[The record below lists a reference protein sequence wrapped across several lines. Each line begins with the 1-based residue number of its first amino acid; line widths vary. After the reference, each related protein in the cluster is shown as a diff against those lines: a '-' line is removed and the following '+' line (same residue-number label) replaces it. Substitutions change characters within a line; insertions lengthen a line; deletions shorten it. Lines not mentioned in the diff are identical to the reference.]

1 MQACFSQNQYEH
13 NAFQKCFSNL
23 LGVGFR
29 RFTVD
34 LYWDQL
40 RRVWSLCPVELPQNN
55 AVNNSVHVSS
65 GSTVVPSIASTAAKI
80 PESTVIFP
88 GQKLE
93 RRQGSSPNPATSA
106 PVPVSTSVISTSLPS
121 STSVPASP
129 DVVEYPTTSG
139 PPLLQI
145 GRYNCTSL
153 MTVDL
158 LTGIL
163 NDFLETTATTT
174 GAAIT
179 LLTLNIHAASSL
191 QDPDSSAPQLSQEQ
205 LPVSGQLLSDVLKGN
220 LSDETYTP
228 VMLREQRASLN
239 TSWYGVEWPNRPLR
253 SYYQDSTDADGNL
266 VTQNGWPTEAFMEF
280 QKLLRLVPS
289 YGTIDAQMEFYNIGT
304 DLDYMF
310 PPGTLTDEV
319 QTSISTNGQ
328 VSSGCLFNPTQ
339 NTITSDLNSSWAV
352 SSPPGL
358 DVNPNPDLMTPIPAI
373 TNLTSC
379 GLTPLLN
386 QSLADITADKNPLP
400 YAAYVHSTLWSWAP
414 GEPLNATSDGS
425 NTANRCVTMTM
436 SPYPGRWRV
445 ADCIERHYVA
455 CQDPSQPYNWA
466 ISTESAN
473 YQGANSACRSP
484 YQFSIPHTALENA
497 HLLAALQEHRRT
509 VPNDDAIFIDMNSV
523 NVRDCWVVG
532 ANGTCPYLP
541 STDTNRTRIVV
552 VPTVAAV
559 IIFVLAALTFFVKCA
574 ANRREDKRGRRRR
587 MVGGWEYE
595 GVPS

>member
-55 AVNNSVHVSS
+55 AVNNSIPVSS

-328 VSSGCLFNPTQ
+328 VSSDCLFNPTQ

-587 MVGGWEYE
+587 MVAGWEYE